1 MLAYIKKQF
10 DLESDAEKIQQLTFE
25 FMTKKKMLTVESFN
39 RAMATSAFDDGLT
52 PTDNY
57 MDSLLGFGGCYEDQ
71 NLFDR
76 QNEHFQ
82 KILRDTK
89 DLEEVYSKI
98 VLEVNELEKEIE
110 MYQLIITKRND
121 LTQH

>member
-39 RAMATSAFDDGLT
+39 RAMATSALDDGLT

-76 QNEHFQ
+76 QNEQFQ